1 MDSINWRQ
9 LWSPWIHPGS
19 LGMAG
24 PHWCLFSRGA
34 TSWKVPWDCWL
45 PRITGRADHAHWAG
59 WEGCLGTEK
68 YHRWWAE
75 ILLSNTTGRAV
86 ADTSLEA
93 VLVRYCIYIIYKSC
107 ILHLYHRAYI
117 TFISYINHIILH
129 LYHREYIA
137 FISCINHV
145 YCIHITGQTLHF
157 LGLLHSGERK
167 KARVSHTADSA
178 WLVWPHRARHRGTVS
193 PVAQGGIQRHR
204 DMSPMAQGYPEV
216 GRSLLT
222 VLTMPQGHVASMLL
236 PPTELSQISC
246 FWEMLSLPPLLK
258 KLSKGT
264 L

>member
-1 MDSINWRQ
+1 MYIAYISQGI
-9 LWSPWIHPGS
+9 
-19 LGMAG
+19 
-24 PHWCLFSRGA
+24 
-34 TSWKVPWDCWL
+34 
-45 PRITGRADHAHWAG
+45 
-59 WEGCLGTEK
+59 
-68 YHRWWAE
+68 
-75 ILLSNTTGRAV
+75 
-86 ADTSLEA
+86 
-93 VLVRYCIYIIYKSC
+93 YCIYITYKSCNIASISLVRHCIYIMYKSC
-107 ILHLYHRAYI
+107 ILHIYHRAYI
-117 TFISYINHIILH
+117 AFISY
-129 LYHREYIA
+129 
-137 FISCINHV
+137 INHV

-167 KARVSHTADSA
+167 KAGVSHTADSA

-216 GRSLLT
+216 CRSLLT